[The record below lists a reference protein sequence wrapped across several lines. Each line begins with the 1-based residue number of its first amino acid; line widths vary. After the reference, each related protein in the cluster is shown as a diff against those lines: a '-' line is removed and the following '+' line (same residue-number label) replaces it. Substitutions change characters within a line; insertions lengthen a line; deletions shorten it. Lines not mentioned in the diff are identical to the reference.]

1 MVYNDRGFDFYRK
14 EMAMQLEFQNIT
26 KRFGDKEVLHAVSFI
41 VGSGR
46 AMGFLGRNGAGKSTT
61 MRCLMDVF
69 KPDNGAFLLDGKPF
83 KVKENRIGYLPE
95 ERGMYQK
102 HKVLDQLVY
111 FAMLRG
117 ADRQDALRSANHWV
131 DYFELGDF
139 KKKPLEQLSKGNQQK
154 IQIAQSFLNEPDILI
169 LDEPFSGLDPVN
181 AQIFKDTISSFVSQG
196 KLVIFSS
203 HQMSYVEEVCDDIT
217 LIHEGNILLSGALD
231 EIKRDLGQDKLRLRV
246 EAMTLEALDTALK
259 ARFPDLL
266 TQPHDDD
273 LILDLK
279 GRLTQKDVL
288 DFILSQNY
296 TIASFG
302 LYFPSLNDIF
312 IQRVGEQ
319 T

>member
-1 MVYNDRGFDFYRK
+1 
-14 EMAMQLEFQNIT
+14 MQLEIQNIT
-26 KRFGDKEVLHAVSFI
+26 KRFGDKEVLHTISFS
-41 VGSGR
+41 VQSGR

-61 MRCLMDVF
+61 IRCLMDVF
-69 KPDNGAFLLDGKPF
+69 KPDSGTFLLDGKPF
-83 KVKENRIGYLPE
+83 KVNDNRIGYLPE

-117 ADRQDALRSANHWV
+117 ASREEALRSANHWV

-181 AQIFKDTISSFVSQG
+181 AQIFKDTISSFVAEG

-203 HQMSYVEEVCDDIT
+203 HQMNYVEEVCDDIC
-217 LIHEGNILLSGALD
+217 LIHQGDILLSGALD
-231 EIKRDLGQDKLRLRV
+231 EIKRDLGQDKLQLRV
-246 EAMTLEALDTALK
+246 ENLSVEALDAALK
-259 ARFPDLL
+259 ARFPGLL

-273 LILDLK
+273 LILTMY
-279 GRLTQKDVL
+279 GQLTQKDVL
-288 DFILSQNY
+288 DFILSRNW
-296 TIASFG
+296 TIEYFG

-312 IQRVGEQ
+312 IQRVGEHP
-319 T
+319 